1 MKSFNERLREIV
13 RAQKSLVCV
22 GLDVDPKR
30 LPAHL
35 MDQPDSVFEF
45 CSQIIDATSD
55 LVAAYKPNLAFFE
68 ALGAAG
74 WDILKRTVA
83 HIPKGILKIGDAKRG
98 DIGSTAA
105 KYADALFGLGFDA
118 VTLNPY
124 LGRDAIAPF
133 LDDPSRGAFILCLT
147 SNPGSQDLQYLDVSG
162 RPLYLHVAEKIQ
174 SWNTNDNCG
183 LVAGAT
189 HPDEL
194 RGIRE
199 VTPGISFLIPGVG
212 AQGGDLEGA
221 VRFGTDTLGEMALIN
236 SSRGI
241 LYASSGEDF
250 AEAARAE
257 TLKLRDAINLIRNQ

>member
-1 MKSFNERLREIV
+1 MKSFNGRLRETI
-13 RAQKSLVCV
+13 RAKNSLVCV

-30 LPAHL
+30 IPSHL
-35 MDQPDSVFEF
+35 INQPDSVFEF
-45 CSQIIDATSD
+45 NRAIIDATSD

-83 HIPKGILKIGDAKRG
+83 HIPKSVLKIGDAKRG
-98 DIGSTAA
+98 DIGSTAS
-105 KYADALFGLGFDA
+105 KYADALFELGFDA

-133 LDDPSRGAFILCLT
+133 LNDPSRGAFILCLT
-147 SNPGSQDLQYLDVSG
+147 SNPGSRNLQYLDVSG

-199 VTPGISFLIPGVG
+199 VAPEIPFLIPGVG

-221 VRFGTDTLGEMALIN
+221 VRFGTDAQGEMAVIN

-241 LYASSGEDF
+241 IYASSGEDF
-250 AEAARAE
+250 AGAARSE
-257 TLKLRDAINLIRNQ
+257 TLKLRDAINLIRNR